1 MGTTTLN
8 NAAVLSRLCCTNGLG
23 MGPCG
28 HGYGYWYGYIIML
41 IGIGMGMNMG
51 MAMCEGKMQGGRLV
65 DGRLCGAHIQKAEPV
80 GTLPFVSSLSWLLK
94 ALCF

>member
-8 NAAVLSRLCCTNGLG
+8 NAVVLSRLCCTNGLG

-28 HGYGYWYGYIIML
+28 LGYGYWYGYIGMC
-41 IGIGMGMNMG
+41 IGMGM
-51 MAMCEGKMQGGRLV
+51 AMYDGKMVGGRLE
-65 DGRLCGAHIQKAEPV
+65 GGSLCGAHIQKAEPV
-80 GTLPFVSSLSWLLK
+80 GTLPFVSSLWWLLK